1 MLDFLAMK
9 HVSALDR
16 VRAIVLRFLR
26 GHPAEIYLF
35 GSYARQTARPGSDI
49 DVGIAALRPLP
60 VGLLP
65 ALREALEE
73 STIPQRVD
81 VVDLSTTSADFAA
94 AVKGQGIKWSD

>member
-1 MLDFLAMK
+1 MLDCLPMK
-9 HVSALDR
+9 DVSPLDR
-16 VRAIVLRFLR
+16 VRAIVSRFLR

-49 DVGIAALRPLP
+49 DVAIAALRPLP

-65 ALREALEE
+65 SLREALEE

-94 AVKGQGIKWSD
+94 AVKEQGIKWSD